1 MSDYTERLM
10 GLLWASKGKM
20 ITGSAL
26 AIAGVT
32 LAMRGAY
39 WEGVHAM
46 LAAMARGDKEKT
58 REILDEI
65 EMKNRTNQ

>member
-1 MSDYTERLM
+1 MSDRNKRLI

-20 ITGSAL
+20 ITGSVL

-46 LAAMARGDKEKT
+46 LAAMIRGDKEKT
-58 REILDEI
+58 QEIVDKI
-65 EMKNRTNQ
+65 EEKNRTNQ

>member
-1 MSDYTERLM
+1 MSDRTKRLM

-26 AIAGVT
+26 AVAGVA

-46 LAAMARGDKEKT
+46 LAAMLRRDAEKT
-58 REILDEI
+58 REILDDSE
-65 EMKNRTNQ
+65 EQEQTNQ